1 MGVLIA
7 FALLVILIYKKVP
20 IIVAAP
26 VSAAVMALLSG
37 LPVLGTL
44 TGGYMDAMVE
54 FIKSYFILF
63 LVCAVFGRIMDVS
76 GAAYSIGKWLG
87 LRLGARFAIWGVSIA
102 AFVLT
107 YGGVSCFVL
116 VFAIYPIALVLF
128 KEANIS
134 RKLIPGAIAAGAFT
148 APNILWGSPGLC
160 NVIPTT
166 YLGTTVKAAPLVS
179 VVCSIFFYLISNY
192 YLIYESKKMAK
203 HGEAF
208 VPTEKITKLLEESAK
223 KKAINPAVAII
234 PILVIIITLNGFN
247 LDVNLAMLCGVLAGY
262 ILFWRNITDKM
273 DTLIVG
279 SQNAISSIMN
289 TSTAVGIGGVAK
301 ITSTFTYLVNWVSNF
316 SGSPMISWAVAVTVI
331 SGACG
336 SGSGGVALAC
346 STLADKYLA
355 MGVDPEILHRIASC
369 ACIVLDSLPWNGVMI
384 TTMQACDLTH
394 KEAYKHLF
402 MITVVLAFVNLCLCV
417 GLGLILY

>member
-1 MGVLIA
+1 MGVFIA

-166 YLGTTVKAAPLVS
+166 YLGTTVKAAPFVS
-179 VVCSIFFYLISNY
+179 VVCSIFFYLISNF

-208 VPTEKITKLLEESAK
+208 VPTEKITRLLEESAK
-223 KKAINPAVAII
+223 KKAISPIVAII

-355 MGVDPEILHRIASC
+355 MGVNPEILHRIASC

>member
-1 MGVLIA
+1 MGVLLA
-7 FALLVILIYKKVP
+7 FILLVVLIYKKVP

-26 VSAAVMALLSG
+26 VCAAVMALLSG
-37 LPVLGTL
+37 LDVMTTL
-44 TGGYMDAMVE
+44 TGDYMDSMVG
-54 FIKSYFILF
+54 FIKSYFLLF
-63 LVCAVFGRIMDVS
+63 LICAIFGRIMDVS
-76 GAAYSIGKWLG
+76 GAAYAIGNWLG
-87 LRLGARFAIWGVSIA
+87 SKLGAKYAIWGVSIA

-107 YGGVSCFVL
+107 YGGVNCFVL

-128 KEANIS
+128 RDANIS

-166 YLGTTVKAAPLVS
+166 YLGTTVRSGALVS
-179 VVCSIFFYLISNY
+179 VICAIFFYLISNF
-192 YLIYESKKMAK
+192 YLLHETKKMAK
-203 HGEAF
+203 NGEGF
-208 VPTEKITKLLEESAK
+208 VPTEKIEKLLRDSAAK
-223 KKAINPAVAII
+223 EAIKPGIAMI
-234 PILVIIITLNGFN
+234 PIVVIIVALNGFKLN
-247 LDVNLAMLCGVLAGY
+247 VNIAMLCGVLAGY
-262 ILFWRNITDKM
+262 ILFWKNIDDKM
-273 DTLIVG
+273 DTLVVG
-279 SQNAISSIMN
+279 AQNSISSIMN

-301 ITSTFTYLVNWVSNF
+301 VTSTFTQLVNWVGTF
-316 SGSPMISWAVAVTVI
+316 QGSPLISWAVAVTVI

-355 MGVDPEILHRIASC
+355 MGVDPAILHKIASC
-369 ACIVLDSLPWNGVMI
+369 GCIVLDSMPWNGVMI
-384 TTMQACDLTH
+384 TTMAACDLTH

>member
-1 MGVLIA
+1 MGVFIA

-179 VVCSIFFYLISNY
+179 VVCSIFFYLISNF

-208 VPTEKITKLLEESAK
+208 VPTEKITRLLEESAK
-223 KKAINPAVAII
+223 KKAISPIVAII

-355 MGVDPEILHRIASC
+355 MGVNPEILHRIASC

>member
-1 MGVLIA
+1 MGVFLA
-7 FALLVILIYKKVP
+7 FALLVVLMYKKVP

-26 VSAAVMALLSG
+26 LCAALMALLSG
-37 LPVLGTL
+37 LDVMSTL
-44 TGGYMDAMVE
+44 TGDYMAAMVD

-63 LVCAVFGRIMDVS
+63 LICAIFGRIMDVS

-87 LRLGARFAIWGVSIA
+87 LRLGAKYAIWGVSFA

-166 YLGTTVKAAPLVS
+166 YFGTTVQAAPLVS
-179 VVCSIFFYLISNY
+179 VICSIFFYTISNI
-192 YLIYESKKMAK
+192 YLILENRKMLRN
-203 HGEAF
+203 GEGF
-208 VPTEKITKLLEESAK
+208 VPTEKIENLLRDSEA
-223 KKAINPAVAII
+223 KKAINPLVALVPII
-234 PILVIIITLNGFN
+234 VIIVTLNGVR
-247 LDVNLAMLCGVLAGY
+247 LDVNLAMLCGVLVSY
-262 ILFWRNITDKM
+262 VLFWKNIDDKM
-273 DTLIVG
+273 DTLSVG
-279 SQNAISSIMN
+279 ATNAIGSIMN

-301 ITSTFTYLVNWVSNF
+301 ITSTFNTLINWVSNF
-316 SGSPMISWAVAVTVI
+316 SGSPLISWAIAVTVI

-346 STLADKYLA
+346 STLGDKYLA
-355 MGVDPEILHRIASC
+355 MGVNPEILHKIASC
-369 ACIVLDSLPWNGVMI
+369 GCIVLDSLPWNGVMI

-417 GLGLILY
+417 GLGLIMY

>member
-203 HGEAF
+203 RGEAF

-223 KKAINPAVAII
+223 KKAISPVVAII

-262 ILFWRNITDKM
+262 ILFWRNITDKL
-273 DTLIVG
+273 DTLVVG

-301 ITSTFTYLVNWVSNF
+301 ITSTFNYLINWVSNF
-316 SGSPMISWAVAVTVI
+316 GGSPMISWAVAVTVI

>member
-1 MGVLIA
+1 MGVLLA
-7 FALLVILIYKKVP
+7 FTLLVILMYKKVP

-26 VSAAVMALLSG
+26 VCAVVMAALSG
-37 LPVLGTL
+37 LNIMSAL
-44 TGGYMDAMVE
+44 TGDYMEAMVG

-63 LVCAVFGRIMDVS
+63 LICAIFGRIMDVS

-87 LRLGARFAIWGVSIA
+87 AKLGARYAMWGVSVA
-102 AFVLT
+102 ALVLT

-128 KEANIS
+128 KEADIS
-134 RKLIPGAIAAGAFT
+134 RKLIPGTIIAGMST

-179 VVCSIFFYLISNY
+179 VICSIFFYLSAMA
-192 YLIYESKKMAK
+192 YLIFENRKMQK
-203 HGEAF
+203 RGERF
-208 VPTEKITKLLEESAK
+208 IPTEKIEKLLADNAA
-223 KKAINPAVAII
+223 KKAINPGLALV
-234 PILVIIITLNGFN
+234 PIAVIIITLNGFN
-247 LDVNLAMLCGVLAGY
+247 LDVNIAMLCGVIAGY
-262 ILFWRNITDKM
+262 ILFWGNITDKM
-273 DTLIVG
+273 DTMVVG
-279 SQNAISSIMN
+279 AQNAIGSIMN

-301 ITSTFTYLVNWVSNF
+301 ITAAFGSLMQWVS
-316 SGSPMISWAVAVTVI
+316 SLGGSPLVSWAAAVTMI
-331 SGACG
+331 AGACG

-355 MGVDPEILHRIASC
+355 MGVNPEILHRIASC

-384 TTMQACDLTH
+384 TVMQACDLTH

-402 MITVVLAFVNLCLCV
+402 MITVVLAFFNLLLCV
-417 GLGLILY
+417 GLGLIMY

>member
-1 MGVLIA
+1 MGVFIA

-166 YLGTTVKAAPLVS
+166 YLGTTVKAAPFVS
-179 VVCSIFFYLISNY
+179 VVCAIFFYLISNF

-208 VPTEKITKLLEESAK
+208 VPTEKITRLLEESAK
-223 KKAINPAVAII
+223 KKAISPIVAII

-355 MGVDPEILHRIASC
+355 MGVNPEILHRIASC

>member
-1 MGVLIA
+1 MGVLLA
-7 FALLVILIYKKVP
+7 FALLVILMYKKVP
-20 IIVAAP
+20 ILVAAP
-26 VSAAVMALLSG
+26 VCAALMALLSG
-37 LPVLGTL
+37 LNVLGTL
-44 TGGYMDAMVE
+44 TGDYMDAMVG

-63 LVCAVFGRIMDVS
+63 LICAIFGRIMDVS
-76 GAAYSIGKWLG
+76 GAAYSIGNWLG
-87 LRLGARFAIWGVSIA
+87 SKLGAKYAIWGVSVA

-179 VVCSIFFYLISNY
+179 VICSIFFYLSANA
-192 YLIYESKKMAK
+192 YLIYENKRMQKK
-203 HGEAF
+203 GECF
-208 VPTEKITKLLEESAK
+208 VPTEKISKLLKENAE
-223 KKAINPAVAII
+223 KKAISPIVGLI
-234 PILVIIITLNGFN
+234 PIAVIIVVLNGFN
-247 LDVNLAMLCGVLAGY
+247 MDVNIAMLCGVIAGY
-262 ILFWRNITDKM
+262 ILFWNNISDKM

-279 SQNAISSIMN
+279 SQNAIGSIMN

-301 ITSTFTYLVNWVSNF
+301 ITSTFTSLVNWVSNF
-316 SGSPMISWAVAVTVI
+316 SGSPLVSWAVAVTVI

-355 MGVDPEILHRIASC
+355 MGVNPEILHRIASC

-384 TTMQACDLTH
+384 TTMAACDLTH

-417 GLGLILY
+417 GLGLVIY

>member
-1 MGVLIA
+1 MGVFIA

-20 IIVAAP
+20 IIVAAL

-44 TGGYMDAMVE
+44 TGGYMDAMVD

-87 LRLGARFAIWGVSIA
+87 LRLGSKYAIWGVSIA

-128 KEANIS
+128 KEANLS

-166 YLGTTVKAAPLVS
+166 YLGTTVKAAPLIS
-179 VVCSIFFYLISNY
+179 VICSIFFYLISNF

-203 HGEAF
+203 HGEGF
-208 VPTEKITKLLEESAK
+208 VPTEKITKLLKESAE
-223 KKAINPAVAII
+223 KKAISPIVALI
-234 PILVIIITLNGFN
+234 PIAVIIVTLNGFN
-247 LDVNLAMLCGVLAGY
+247 LDVNLAMLCGVLTGY
-262 ILFWRNITDKM
+262 ILFWKNITDKM

-289 TSTAVGIGGVAK
+289 TSAAVGIGGVAK

-316 SGSPMISWAVAVTVI
+316 SGSPMVSWAIAVTVI

-355 MGVDPEILHRIASC
+355 MGVNPEILHRIASC

-417 GLGLILY
+417 GLGLIMY

>member
-1 MGVLIA
+1 MGVLLA
-7 FALLVILIYKKVP
+7 FALLVILMYKKVP

-26 VSAAVMALLSG
+26 VCAIVMAITSGLAVMPA
-37 LPVLGTL
+37 L
-44 TGGYMDAMVE
+44 TGDYMDAMVG

-63 LVCAVFGRIMDVS
+63 LICAIFGRIMDVS

-87 LRLGARFAIWGVSIA
+87 IRLGAKYALWGVSIA
-102 AFVLT
+102 ALVLT

-128 KEANIS
+128 KEADIS
-134 RKLIPGAIAAGAFT
+134 RKLIPGTIIAGMST

-160 NVIPTT
+160 NVIPSS

-179 VVCSIFFYLISNY
+179 VICSIFFYLSAMA
-192 YLIYESKKMAK
+192 YLIHENKKMQK
-203 HGEAF
+203 RGERF
-208 VPTEKITKLLEESAK
+208 IPTDKIEKLLEDNAA
-223 KKAINPAVAII
+223 KKAINPIVALI
-234 PILVIIITLNGFN
+234 PIVVIIFTLNGLN
-247 LDVNLAMLCGVLAGY
+247 LDVNIAMLCGVITGY
-262 ILFWRNITDKM
+262 ILFWGNITDKM

-279 SQNAISSIMN
+279 SQNAIGSIMN

-301 ITSTFTYLVNWVSNF
+301 ITSAFNMLLQWVSGLG
-316 SGSPMISWAVAVTVI
+316 GSPLVSWAAAVTLI
-331 SGACG
+331 AGACG

-355 MGVDPEILHRIASC
+355 MGVNPEILHRIASC

-384 TTMQACDLTH
+384 TVMQACDLTH

-417 GLGLILY
+417 GLGLVIY

>member
-26 VSAAVMALLSG
+26 LSAAVMALLSG
-37 LPVLGTL
+37 LPVMETL
-44 TGGYMDAMVE
+44 TGGYMDAMVA

-87 LRLGARFAIWGVSIA
+87 LRLGAKYAIWGVSIA

-128 KEANIS
+128 KEANLS

-179 VVCSIFFYLISNY
+179 VICSIFFYLVSNF

-203 HGEAF
+203 HGEGF
-208 VPTEKITKLLEESAK
+208 VPTEKITRLLKECAEK
-223 KKAINPAVAII
+223 EAINPLVAII
-234 PILVIIITLNGFN
+234 PIAVIIVTLNGFN
-247 LDVNLAMLCGVLAGY
+247 LDVNLAMLCGVLTGY
-262 ILFWRNITDKM
+262 LLFWKNITDKM

-355 MGVDPEILHRIASC
+355 MGVNPEILHRIASC

-417 GLGLILY
+417 GLGLIMY